1 MQQLQE
7 FMDSRQ
13 LSKTQLAQTLRMD
26 YGLIWR
32 VVHGQRKP
40 SARFRW
46 RFAEAFGFEVA
57 QKVLGNDGA
66 ASIVQERP

>member
-1 MQQLQE
+1 MKLQE
-7 FMDSRQ
+7 FMDSHQ
-13 LSKTQLAQTLRMD
+13 LSKTQLARTLRMD

-57 QKVLGNDGA
+57 QKVLGNDGV
-66 ASIVQERP
+66 ASTVAQERP

>member
-1 MQQLQE
+1 
-7 FMDSRQ
+7 
-13 LSKTQLAQTLRMD
+13 MD